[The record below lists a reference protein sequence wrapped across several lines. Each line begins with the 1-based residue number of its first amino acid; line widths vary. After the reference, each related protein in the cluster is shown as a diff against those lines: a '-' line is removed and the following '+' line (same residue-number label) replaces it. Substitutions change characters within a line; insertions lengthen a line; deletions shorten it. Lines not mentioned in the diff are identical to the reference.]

1 MKNNIIKFICL
12 VPLLFSIQGFANPI
26 NKIDFVGLNV
36 ISNTTLMAILPVKI
50 GDQYNQNTS
59 DEIIQSLFN
68 TGYFSDINVSSNNDN
83 LTITVSENPYIK
95 YFIVNNIK
103 SNWLDT
109 QQRLIDSS
117 SLDEYI
123 ESNELS
129 AGNMYTKL
137 KLSDFISLLK
147 SKYTSAG
154 FYNIHIEPNVE
165 IDSQNRI
172 GIDLEI
178 TQGKRATINSM
189 SISGSS
195 RFSEED
201 LLDLF
206 TIGEAD
212 TILINFFTRKNEY
225 TELEFNQGIELMMQ
239 HYFNSGYLDF
249 SVVSVNTSLIDD
261 NEKINIDIQISEGIQ
276 YKLGKISFHGELGNQ
291 SISNLNELLSIKSGD
306 IFNRQSLVDDIQKIV
321 DIYADQGYAFV
332 TVTPTTNDFIDK
344 PKVINPASETLSVI
358 FGDNGKHARAAV
370 STNSLPLGAA
380 VEIDAIFEI

>member
-1 MKNNIIKFICL
+1 MS
-12 VPLLFSIQGFANPI
+12 LLFSIQGFANPI

-36 ISNTTLMAILPVKI
+36 ISSTTLISILPVKI

-154 FYNIHIEPNVE
+154 FYNVQIEPTVE
-165 IDSQNRI
+165 IDDNNI
-172 GIDLEI
+172 LD
-178 TQGKRATINSM
+178 T
-189 SISGSS
+189 
-195 RFSEED
+195 FSLHPFED
-201 LLDLF
+201 KNLF
-206 TIGEAD
+206 FG
-212 TILINFFTRKNEY
+212 
-225 TELEFNQGIELMMQ
+225 G
-239 HYFNSGYLDF
+239 
-249 SVVSVNTSLIDD
+249 VNAVT
-261 NEKINIDIQISEGIQ
+261 
-276 YKLGKISFHGELGNQ
+276 
-291 SISNLNELLSIKSGD
+291 LNEGCSDPRRG
-306 IFNRQSLVDDIQKIV
+306 
-321 DIYADQGYAFV
+321 G
-332 TVTPTTNDFIDK
+332 TC
-344 PKVINPASETLSVI
+344 
-358 FGDNGKHARAAV
+358 
-370 STNSLPLGAA
+370 
-380 VEIDAIFEI
+380 EII